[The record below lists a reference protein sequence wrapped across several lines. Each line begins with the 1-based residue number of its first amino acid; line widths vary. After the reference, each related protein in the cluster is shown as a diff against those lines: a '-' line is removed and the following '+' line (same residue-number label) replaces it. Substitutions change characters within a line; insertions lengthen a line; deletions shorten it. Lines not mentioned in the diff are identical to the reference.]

1 MIAASRRARLA
12 GLHLSLAGRCLRE
25 GASGEQ
31 GCNQSGEE
39 LVHIGIS
46 SKELK
51 MSVQIGLTDLVT

>member
-1 MIAASRRARLA
+1 
-12 GLHLSLAGRCLRE
+12 LRE